1 MSNTMA
7 ASRVTMRGPNG
18 GGLKDAIELADA
30 SETSFWCPFC
40 EGAQIGTE
48 QDPPEPGAQC
58 SKCGAH
64 VVDVKP
70 VRLERTAPAAAPDPE
85 PAGRCAVCDGFIVSD
100 EQSEWKLDG
109 RPVHNICAGVVHPLV
124 RRIEELEEELAASR
138 KAYDDLV
145 RQRARVMADVDATV
159 DALRRQLAERDR
171 TIEQMVGANEAHQK
185 LLEEER
191 RAANQARKM
200 AGIRRERIKTLEA
213 RLRFAETRAEHWER
227 RADRLG
233 RLALEA
239 MVPQARVG
247 DPLFEAAAREGIEPL
262 GPDDE
267 DDLEPVGALS

>member
-1 MSNTMA
+1 MSSTMA

-40 EGAQIGTE
+40 EGAQIGTD
-48 QDPPEPGAQC
+48 QDPPKPGAQC

-85 PAGRCAVCDGFIVSD
+85 PARRCAVCDGFIVSD

-138 KAYDDLV
+138 KAYDELV
-145 RQRARVMADVDATV
+145 ASRVRASSDISG
-159 DALRRQLAERDR
+159 LLAELDAKERE
-171 TIEQMVGANEAHQK
+171 IEQMRAANEAHQH

-191 RAANQARKM
+191 RAASQARRL
-200 AGIRRERIKTLEA
+200 AALRRRRVAELER
-213 RLRFAETRAEHWER
+213 RLRSAEERADHWER

-233 RLALEA
+233 RLALEV
-239 MVPQARVG
+239 MVPEALPRDRQLGAPMAPG
-247 DPLFEAAAREGIEPL
+247 AAAV
-262 GPDDE
+262 DDE
-267 DDLEPVGALS
+267 DALQFAGVLS

>member
-1 MSNTMA
+1 MSTTMV
-7 ASRVTMRGPNG
+7 RVTMRGPNG
-18 GGLKDAIELADA
+18 GPLKDALHLPIMAA
-30 SETSFWCPFC
+30 GPNGASFWCPFC
-40 EGAQIGTE
+40 EVEVIGSSE
-48 QDPPEPGAQC
+48 DPPKPGVQC
-58 SKCGAH
+58 PKCGAH
-64 VVDVKP
+64 VVDVKTSEL
-70 VRLERTAPAAAPDPE
+70 VRADDGPGPAPE
-85 PAGRCAVCDGFIVSD
+85 PTRKCGVCSGIIMRA
-100 EQSEWKLDG
+100 ETTEWTLDG
-109 RPVHNICAGVVHPLV
+109 QPVHTLCASVVRPLV
-124 RRIEELEEELAASR
+124 EQIEQLEAELAASR

-145 RQRARVMADVDATV
+145 RQRATVMADVDATV

-239 MVPQARVG
+239 MVPEARVG
-247 DPLFEAAAREGIEPL
+247 DPLFEAAARGGNRAA
-262 GPDDE
+262 GPRRR
-267 DDLEPVGALS
+267 G